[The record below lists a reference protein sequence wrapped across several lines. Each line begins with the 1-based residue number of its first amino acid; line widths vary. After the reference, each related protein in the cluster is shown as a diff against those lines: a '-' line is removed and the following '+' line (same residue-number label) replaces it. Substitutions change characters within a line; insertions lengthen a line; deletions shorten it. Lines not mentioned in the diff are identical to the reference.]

1 MSSSDAP
8 ILLQKALA
16 HGRGALARHL
26 ADELERLAADLRSG
40 DYAPGETEHVI
51 ELLATLTR
59 DALQPPADAEA
70 EGPGV
75 DVERLDD
82 PASARRALRSIG
94 QLQRSVMTGALEQ
107 LDASGDAAREID
119 DAFRILSEGHA
130 RLVEHWFAQE
140 SLREADLLA
149 QVFHDLRS
157 PLTSVLF
164 LSDALY
170 SGQSGPLSDS
180 QRRQVQLIYAAAL
193 TLLTLVD
200 NVLSSR
206 NLEAGEVEPERVP
219 FSLSALADE
228 VERITA
234 PLAAQR
240 KLELR
245 FHMEAGTAR
254 LGDPDALRRL
264 LLNLV
269 TNAINYTD
277 QGGVTVRFQDAGDDL
292 QAIVEDTGPG
302 IDDEELAE
310 LFTPFRGR
318 RGRSSERGGRRRFSG
333 AGLGLSICHRLTRL
347 MDGDIWVDT
356 EMGKGSRFVVQVPF
370 PNVGEKPDR

>member
-1 MSSSDAP
+1 LEPPVAP
-8 ILLQKALA
+8 
-16 HGRGALARHL
+16 GVGPEV
-26 ADELERLAADLRSG
+26 DDLER
-40 DYAPGETEHVI
+40 V
-51 ELLATLTR
+51 
-59 DALQPPADAEA
+59 
-70 EGPGV
+70 
-75 DVERLDD
+75 DD

-94 QLQRSVMTGALEQ
+94 QLQRSAVAGALEQ
-107 LDASGDAAREID
+107 LDVTDETAREIEE
-119 DAFRILSEGHA
+119 AFGILSEGQA
-130 RLVEHWFAQE
+130 RLVEHWFAHE
-140 SLREADLLA
+140 ALREADLLA

-170 SGQSGPLSDS
+170 SGQSGSLSDA
-180 QRRQVQLIYAAAL
+180 QRRQVQLIYAASL

-219 FSLSALADE
+219 FSLSALSGE
-228 VERITA
+228 VERITS

-240 KLELR
+240 KLELS
-245 FHMEAGTAR
+245 FHMRAGTAR
-254 LGDPDALRRL
+254 IGDPDALRRV

-277 QGGVTVRFQDAGDDL
+277 EGGVTVRFLDAGDDL

-318 RGRSSERGGRRRFSG
+318 RARAAERPGRRRRFSG

-370 PNVGEKPDR
+370 PSVGHGIR